1 MAPQDDFP
9 HPMAKRDF
17 YDILGVSKSADAAEI
32 KKAHRKLARKFH
44 PDVNKDDPRAAERFQ
59 EVQEAYDVLSDA
71 DKRKRYDQF
80 GHGGVGGMGGGSS
93 GGGGSDPFD
102 AFRRAQQA
110 GGASR
115 ARAAPGGGFGGF
127 GGFGGGGGGGGPG
140 GVRAEDLSPQDL
152 EDLKNGQ
159 FGDVFDQL
167 FGTSGPFGRRGG
179 RARPAP
185 GDYAPARGA
194 RPADLNVEYPVGVD
208 FADAAFG
215 TTVPI
220 KLNRGGQL
228 ESIDVKIPAGVKD
241 GQRVRIKGRGN
252 QSGGATGDLIL
263 IVSVK
268 AHPYFRR
275 DGIDV
280 LLDVP
285 ISLYE
290 ALLGGKVEVPTLEG
304 RVELTIPSGSSGG
317 QKLRVKGQGM
327 KRGEERG
334 DQYVVLKVIVPK
346 DLDPDDRAAIEAI
359 RDKHPVNPR
368 ADVGW

>member
-1 MAPQDDFP
+1 
-9 HPMAKRDF
+9 MAKRDY
-17 YDILGVSKSADAAEI
+17 YDILGVSKKADAAEV

-71 DKRKRYDQF
+71 DKRARYDQF
-80 GHGGVGGMGGGSS
+80 GHGGVGAAAGGS
-93 GGGGSDPFD
+93 GGGYDPFE
-102 AFRRAQQA
+102 AFRRAQQGTRQ
-110 GGASR
+110 GGR
-115 ARAAPGGGFGGF
+115 GRPPGGGGFGGF
-127 GGFGGGGGGGGPG
+127 AGGGG
-140 GVRAEDLSPQDL
+140 VRPEELSPEDL

-167 FGTSGPFGRRGG
+167 FGTSGPFGRRGP
-179 RARPAP
+179 RPRPAPSDYAQTRAARPAE
-185 GDYAPARGA
+185 
-194 RPADLNVEYPVGVD
+194 LNVEYPVSVD

-228 ESIDVKIPAGVKD
+228 ETIDVKIPAGVKD

-252 QSGGATGDLIL
+252 QAGGATGDLIL
-263 IVSVK
+263 IVGVK

-290 ALLGGKVEVPTLEG
+290 ATLGGKVEVPTLEG
-304 RVELTIPSGSSGG
+304 RVDLTIPPGSSGG

-327 KRGEERG
+327 RRGEDRG
-334 DQYVVLKVIVPK
+334 DQYVVLKVVVPK
-346 DLDPDDRAAIEAI
+346 DLDDADRAAIETI

>member
-1 MAPQDDFP
+1 M
-9 HPMAKRDF
+9 
-17 YDILGVSKSADAAEI
+17 
-32 KKAHRKLARKFH
+32 
-44 PDVNKDDPRAAERFQ
+44 NKDDPRAAERFQ

-71 DKRKRYDQF
+71 SKRQKYDQF
-80 GHGGVGGMGGGSS
+80 GHGGVGT

-102 AFRRAQQA
+102 PFEAFRRAQTTQ
-110 GGASR
+110 GGGGR
-115 ARAAPGGGFGGF
+115 GRPGGGFGGF
-127 GGFGGGGGGGGPG
+127 GGMGGGGAPG
-140 GVRAEDLSPQDL
+140 GVRVEDLSPEDL
-152 EDLKNGQ
+152 EELKNGQ

-167 FGTSGPFGRRGG
+167 FGTAGPFGRRGG
-179 RARPAP
+179 RPRPDPADYAQTRAARPAE
-185 GDYAPARGA
+185 
-194 RPADLNVEYPVGVD
+194 LNVEYPVSVD

-215 TTVPI
+215 TNVPI
-220 KLNRGGQL
+220 KLNRGGRL

-263 IVSVK
+263 IVGVK

-290 ALLGGKVEVPTLEG
+290 ALLGGKVEVPTLDG
-304 RVELTIPSGSSGG
+304 RVDLTIPPGSSGG

-327 KRGEERG
+327 RRGEDRG
-334 DQYVVLKVIVPK
+334 DQYVVLKVVVPK
-346 DLDPDDRAAIEAI
+346 DLDAADRAAIEGI

>member
-1 MAPQDDFP
+1 
-9 HPMAKRDF
+9 MAKRDY
-17 YDILGVSKSADAAEI
+17 YDILGVSKKAEAAEI
-32 KKAHRKLARKFH
+32 KKAHRKLARKYH
-44 PDVNKDDPRAAERFQ
+44 PDVNKDDPRAAEHFQ

-71 DKRKRYDQF
+71 DKRRRYDQF
-80 GHGGVGGMGGGSS
+80 GHGGVGAS
-93 GGGGSDPFD
+93 GGGGAGGGYDPFE
-102 AFRRAQQA
+102 AFRRAQQS
-110 GGASR
+110 GGSR
-115 ARAAPGGGFGGF
+115 GRPTSGGGGFGGF
-127 GGFGGGGGGGGPG
+127 GGMGGGGGPG
-140 GVRAEDLSPQDL
+140 GVRVEDLNPEDL

-167 FGTSGPFGRRGG
+167 FGNSGPFGRRGA
-179 RARPAP
+179 RPRPAP
-185 GDYAPARGA
+185 GDYAQNRAA
-194 RPADLNVEYPVGVD
+194 RPAELNVEYPVGVD

-220 KLNRGGQL
+220 KLNRGGQI
-228 ESIDVKIPAGVKD
+228 EGIDVKIPAGVKD

-252 QSGGATGDLIL
+252 QAGGATGDLIL

-290 ALLGGKVEVPTLEG
+290 AVLGAKVEVPTLEG
-304 RVELTIPSGSSGG
+304 RVDLTIPPGSSGG

-327 KRGEERG
+327 RRGEDRG
-334 DQYVVLKVIVPK
+334 DQYVVLKVVVPK
-346 DLDPDDRAAIEAI
+346 DLDDADRAAIETI
-359 RDKHPVNPR
+359 RDKHPVSPR